1 MSYSTLSLKTA
12 FTGIQPFGRLH
23 LGNYFGAIKWMI
35 EQQDKPD
42 MRRFFCL
49 VDLHSFTSSERR
61 TIADDTLKAAST
73 LLACGLDPRK
83 TILFRQS
90 DVLEHANLMWL
101 LMSSVSVSQLQ
112 RMIQWK
118 VRRPLNLKT
127 KTLGKII
134 VAGNERGATI
144 ISSIAGGRH
153 ITL

>member
-1 MSYSTLSLKTA
+1 MAYSILSPKTA

-35 EQQDKPD
+35 EQQNKSD

-49 VDLHSFTSSERR
+49 VDLHSLTSFERR
-61 TIADDTLKAAST
+61 NVAHDTFKAAST
-73 LLACGLDPRK
+73 LLACGLDPKK
-83 TILFRQS
+83 TVLFRQS

-118 VRRPLNLKT
+118 VRYLLSLRK
-127 KTLGKII
+127 
-134 VAGNERGATI
+134 
-144 ISSIAGGRH
+144 
-153 ITL
+153 